1 MVNPCCKYEL
11 SYLEN
16 AAILAAWVSGKNMK
30 FSLPDGF
37 VYKSFSAP
45 FAWADIPKFVVL
57 TGENGAGKTQLL
69 EMIFQATEPMHGA
82 GVLSEDTVSRQTS
95 AFFNRSFFF
104 DTPSRPVTQ
113 FEVQSMTEVIAGSI
127 KNRGPINTPAY
138 TQYVHHTFAKKVA
151 DPSTL
156 SVQEIAEKLPFN
168 FGFPQQADPIVFF
181 DNIIQAVG
189 QMCMRFALKEA
200 SAAHRALVDGRT
212 TSLLEIREEIGHRPP
227 WEEINEIFALAKFQ
241 YRLQAPSSPHETSY
255 FLRLQSTPTGALI
268 DLNHLSRGEQSILG
282 LAFLFYTLR
291 KDGIKLRL
299 LLLDEPDAHLHSSLI
314 RVFLNL
320 IESVIV
326 AEFDCRVIMTTHRL
340 ETIVQ
345 AQENDLY
352 LLKKLPHIVAKT
364 TARAATSALT
374 SALIL
379 AQRSSLSVLVEDEDD
394 ERFYKAVFDAFV
406 RLDAWKSEHR
416 IEFKSVAKTV
426 VGKEDGGG
434 ASVVKSKIASI
445 QKIVDTFDSLTPY
458 RFLFG
463 LIDRD
468 RDNQKSAGVEVLCRY
483 SMENY
488 LFEPL
493 VVFCQLLAF
502 DDAPQVKG
510 LRPLGSGDY
519 SKVRELPVSEKQAI
533 SDWVIEEIEKQWAAG
548 PIAQIEKLTANE
560 LEKVEVAYVDG
571 SPEPFKLTIPK
582 WLIDRRGH
590 DLQKVFD
597 TVFNGRMNAGALRKV
612 FSYLRVIPMDLLT
625 IFESFVERG
634 DMA

>member
-1 MVNPCCKYEL
+1 
-11 SYLEN
+11 
-16 AAILAAWVSGKNMK
+16 MK
-30 FSLPDGF
+30 FSVPEGF
-37 VYKSFSAP
+37 LYKSFSAP
-45 FAWADIPKFVVL
+45 FAWAEIPKFVVL

-69 EMIFQATEPMHGA
+69 EMIFQATEPRQESGA
-82 GVLSEDTVSRQTS
+82 LSEEAVSRQTS

-104 DTPSRPVTQ
+104 DAPSRPVTQ
-113 FEVQSMTEVIAGSI
+113 SEVQSMTEVLAGSI
-127 KNRGPINTPAY
+127 KSRTQINTPAY
-138 TQYVHHTFAKKVA
+138 TQYVQHTFANQVA
-151 DPSTL
+151 DPSRL
-156 SVQEIAEKLPFN
+156 SVQEIAERLPFN
-168 FGFPQQADPIVFF
+168 FGFPQQADPNHFF

-200 SAAHRALVDGRT
+200 SAAHRALVDGRI
-212 TSLLEIREEIGHRPP
+212 TSISEIRDEIGHRPP
-227 WEEINEIFALAKFQ
+227 WEEINEIFALAKFH

-255 FLRLQSTPTGALI
+255 FLRLKSTSSGALI
-268 DLNHLSRGEQSILG
+268 DLNSLSRGEQSILG

-340 ETIVQ
+340 ESIVQ
-345 AQENDLY
+345 AQENSLY
-352 LLKKLPHIVAKT
+352 LLKKSPHIVAKT
-364 TARAATSALT
+364 TARAATSALS

-379 AQRSSLSVLVEDEDD
+379 AQKSSLSVLVEDEDD
-394 ERFYKAVFDAFV
+394 ERFYNAVFEALV
-406 RLDAWKSEHR
+406 RLDAWKSVHR
-416 IEFKSVAKTV
+416 IEFKSVAKAA

-434 ASVVKSKIASI
+434 ASLVTSKIAAI

-468 RDNQKSAGVEVLCRY
+468 KDNQKSVGVEVLYRY

-493 VVFCQLLAF
+493 VVFCQLLTYE
-502 DDAPQVKG
+502 DAPQITG
-510 LRPLGSGDY
+510 LRKLLLGDHIR
-519 SKVRELPVSEKQAI
+519 VRELPVSEKQAI
-533 SDWVIEEIEKQWAAG
+533 SDWVIEKIERQWAAG

-560 LEKVEVAYVDG
+560 LEKVEVTYIDG
-571 SPEPFKLTIPK
+571 SPEPIKLTIPK
-582 WLIDRRGH
+582 WVIDRRGH

-597 TVFNGRMNAGALRKV
+597 TVFGGRMNAGALRKV